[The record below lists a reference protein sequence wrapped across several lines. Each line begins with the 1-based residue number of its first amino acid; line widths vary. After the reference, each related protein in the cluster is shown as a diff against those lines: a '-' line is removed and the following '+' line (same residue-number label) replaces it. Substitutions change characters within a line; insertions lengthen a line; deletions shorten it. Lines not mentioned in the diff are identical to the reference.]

1 MPKGHGGTDDRAKVK
16 LRVIEF
22 ELEGG
27 NASVE
32 NSIRQ
37 ITNSLAIRSTSA
49 RPVAPA
55 RQPKELASG
64 DGTGEHE
71 PEEVAEPEEVIEAE
85 AIETNGE
92 PKPPKTPKA
101 KYKPPLPEYLP
112 DLDMK
117 GNGVSFK
124 DFAASKAP
132 KKQTTRYLVAAMWLK
147 EHGKNPTINTN
158 KVYTCY
164 KTAGWPLNITDWD
177 VNFRSL
183 VKRDRFRRVEGE
195 GYAITPLGE
204 ADLQKPDGTA

>member
-27 NASVE
+27 NAAVE

-55 RQPKELASG
+55 RQPRELAPG
-64 DGTGEHE
+64 DGEHQE
-71 PEEVAEPEEVIEAE
+71 PEEAEESAEVIEAE
-85 AIETNGE
+85 AVETDGE
-92 PKPPKTPKA
+92 PKPPKAAKP
-101 KYKPPLPEYLP
+101 KYKPPLPEYLS

-117 GNGVSFK
+117 GNGVTFK
-124 DFAASKAP
+124 EFAATKAP
-132 KKQTTRYLVAAMWLK
+132 KMHTTRYLVAAMWLK
-147 EHGKNPTINTN
+147 EHGNSPTINTN

-164 KTAGWPLNITDWD
+164 KTVGWPLNITDWD
-177 VNFRSL
+177 VNFRSQ

-204 ADLQKPDGTA
+204 ADLQKPDGTS